1 MQTIQTLAAHIL
13 DTVLSGKNLTD
24 TLATAW
30 RQHPALAPAERA
42 AVMDITHGALRH
54 YGWLRGALDK
64 LLSRPL
70 TDSRI
75 DRLLIVALYQLE
87 HTQAAPYAIVDHA
100 VRVAAAHEGGRLKG
114 LTNAVLR
121 NFQRRH
127 DELAAALRREPT
139 AFWNHPD
146 WWVGAVQ
153 QAYPKDWK
161 AILTASN
168 QHPPMTVR
176 VNRRRLSVADWL
188 TRLQEAGL
196 DGVVLEGEAVRLV
209 KPVPVDKLPGFAEGD
224 VSVQDAGAQLAADW
238 LEVAD
243 GMRVLDACAAPGGK
257 TCHLLERAQ
266 LNLTAVDNDAN
277 RLQRVQSNL
286 TRLGLSARC
295 LTGDAS
301 RPKAWWDGQM
311 FDRVLADVPCSASGV
326 ARRHPDIKW
335 TRRPTDIPSL
345 GRQQGALADAL
356 WALVAPGGKML
367 YATCSIFPTENRRQ
381 IDAFLTR
388 HVNAELERDIQLL
401 PDENHDGFYYALI
414 RKT

>member
-70 TDSRI
+70 TDSHI

-100 VRVAAAHEGGRLKG
+100 VRVATAHEGGRLKG

-196 DGVVLEGEAVRLV
+196 EGVVLEGDAVRLV

-266 LNLTAVDNDAN
+266 LDLTAVDNDAH

>member
-70 TDSRI
+70 TDSHI

-100 VRVAAAHEGGRLKG
+100 VRVASAHEGGRLKG

-266 LNLTAVDNDAN
+266 LDLTAVDNDAH

>member
-70 TDSRI
+70 TDSHI

-100 VRVAAAHEGGRLKG
+100 VRVASAHEGGRLKG

-238 LEVAD
+238 LDVAE

>member
-70 TDSRI
+70 TDSHI

-100 VRVAAAHEGGRLKG
+100 VRVASAHEGGRLKG

-196 DGVVLEGEAVRLV
+196 DGVVLEGDAVRLV

>member
-24 TLATAW
+24 TLAAAW

-70 TDSRI
+70 TDSHI

-100 VRVAAAHEGGRLKG
+100 VRVASAHEGGRLKG

-188 TRLQEAGL
+188 SRLQEAGL
-196 DGVVLEGEAVRLV
+196 EGVVLEGDAVRLV

-266 LNLTAVDNDAN
+266 LDLTAVDNDAH

>member
-196 DGVVLEGEAVRLV
+196 EGVVLEGDAVRLV

-266 LNLTAVDNDAN
+266 LDLTAVDNDAH

>member
-70 TDSRI
+70 TDSHI

-100 VRVAAAHEGGRLKG
+100 VRVASAHEGGRLKG

-196 DGVVLEGEAVRLV
+196 EGVVLEGDAVRLV

-266 LNLTAVDNDAN
+266 LDLTAVDNDAN

>member
-238 LEVAD
+238 LDVAE

-266 LNLTAVDNDAN
+266 LDLTAVDNDAH

>member
-100 VRVAAAHEGGRLKG
+100 VRVASAHEGGRLKG

-266 LNLTAVDNDAN
+266 LNLTAVDNDAH

>member
-64 LLSRPL
+64 LLTRPL
-70 TDSRI
+70 TDSHI

-100 VRVAAAHEGGRLKG
+100 VRVASAHEGGRLKG

-188 TRLQEAGL
+188 SRLQEAGL
-196 DGVVLEGEAVRLV
+196 EGVVLEGDAVRLV

-266 LNLTAVDNDAN
+266 LDLTAVDNDAH

>member
-70 TDSRI
+70 TDSHI

-100 VRVAAAHEGGRLKG
+100 VRVASAHEGGRLKG

-161 AILTASN
+161 AILRGRLAEPPARGRPGGRGAGGRCRASG
-168 QHPPMTVR
+168 Q
-176 VNRRRLSVADWL
+176 
-188 TRLQEAGL
+188 
-196 DGVVLEGEAVRLV
+196 
-209 KPVPVDKLPGFAEGD
+209 
-224 VSVQDAGAQLAADW
+224 AGA
-238 LEVAD
+238 
-243 GMRVLDACAAPGGK
+243 GG
-257 TCHLLERAQ
+257 
-266 LNLTAVDNDAN
+266 
-277 RLQRVQSNL
+277 
-286 TRLGLSARC
+286 
-295 LTGDAS
+295 
-301 RPKAWWDGQM
+301 
-311 FDRVLADVPCSASGV
+311 
-326 ARRHPDIKW
+326 
-335 TRRPTDIPSL
+335 
-345 GRQQGALADAL
+345 
-356 WALVAPGGKML
+356 
-367 YATCSIFPTENRRQ
+367 
-381 IDAFLTR
+381 
-388 HVNAELERDIQLL
+388 
-401 PDENHDGFYYALI
+401 
-414 RKT
+414 

>member
-70 TDSRI
+70 TDSHI

-100 VRVAAAHEGGRLKG
+100 VRVASAHEGGRLKG

-266 LNLTAVDNDAN
+266 LNLTAVDNDAT

>member
-70 TDSRI
+70 TDSHI

-100 VRVAAAHEGGRLKG
+100 VRVASAHEGGRLKG

-196 DGVVLEGEAVRLV
+196 EGVVLEGDAVRLV

-238 LEVAD
+238 LDVAD

-266 LNLTAVDNDAN
+266 LDLTAVDNDAH

>member
-70 TDSRI
+70 TDSHI

-100 VRVAAAHEGGRLKG
+100 VRVASAHEGGRLKG

-238 LEVAD
+238 LDVAD

-266 LNLTAVDNDAN
+266 LDLTAVDNDAH

>member
-70 TDSRI
+70 TDSHI

-100 VRVAAAHEGGRLKG
+100 VRVASAHEGGRLKG

-188 TRLQEAGL
+188 SRLQEAGL
-196 DGVVLEGEAVRLV
+196 EGVVLEGDAVRLV

-238 LEVAD
+238 LDVAE

-266 LNLTAVDNDAN
+266 LDLTAVDNDAH

>member
-64 LLSRPL
+64 LLTRPL

-100 VRVAAAHEGGRLKG
+100 VRVASAHEGGRLKG

-196 DGVVLEGEAVRLV
+196 EGVVLEGDAVRLV

-266 LNLTAVDNDAN
+266 LDLTAVDNDAH

>member
-196 DGVVLEGEAVRLV
+196 DGVVLEGDAVRLV

-238 LEVAD
+238 LDVAE

-266 LNLTAVDNDAN
+266 LDLTAVDNDAH

>member
-238 LEVAD
+238 LDVAE

>member
-70 TDSRI
+70 TDSHI

-100 VRVAAAHEGGRLKG
+100 VRVATAHEGGRLKG

-238 LEVAD
+238 LEVAE

-257 TCHLLERAQ
+257 TCHLLERAK
-266 LNLTAVDNDAN
+266 LDLTAVDNDAS

-381 IDAFLTR
+381 VDAFLTR

>member
-70 TDSRI
+70 TDSHI

-100 VRVAAAHEGGRLKG
+100 VRVASAHEGGRLKG

-188 TRLQEAGL
+188 SRLQEAGL
-196 DGVVLEGEAVRLV
+196 EGVVLEGDAVRLV

-266 LNLTAVDNDAN
+266 LDLTAVDNDAH

-301 RPKAWWDGQM
+301 RPKAWWNGQM

>member
-1 MQTIQTLAAHIL
+1 M
-13 DTVLSGKNLTD
+13 LSGKNLTD

-70 TDSRI
+70 TDSHI

-100 VRVAAAHEGGRLKG
+100 VRVASAHEGGRLKG

-127 DELAAALRREPT
+127 DELVAAAPRADGLLESPGL
-139 AFWNHPD
+139 
-146 WWVGAVQ
+146 VGGRSAAGLPERLESHSHRQ
-153 QAYPKDWK
+153 QSAPADDR
-161 AILTASN
+161 ARQS
-168 QHPPMTVR
+168 PPPQR
-176 VNRRRLSVADWL
+176 GRLAD
-188 TRLQEAGL
+188 RLQEAGL
-196 DGVVLEGEAVRLV
+196 DGVVLEGDAVRLV

-257 TCHLLERAQ
+257 PAICW
-266 LNLTAVDNDAN
+266 
-277 RLQRVQSNL
+277 
-286 TRLGLSARC
+286 SA
-295 LTGDAS
+295 
-301 RPKAWWDGQM
+301 PNW
-311 FDRVLADVPCSASGV
+311 
-326 ARRHPDIKW
+326 I
-335 TRRPTDIPSL
+335 
-345 GRQQGALADAL
+345 
-356 WALVAPGGKML
+356 
-367 YATCSIFPTENRRQ
+367 
-381 IDAFLTR
+381 
-388 HVNAELERDIQLL
+388 
-401 PDENHDGFYYALI
+401 
-414 RKT
+414 

>member
-70 TDSRI
+70 TDSHI

-100 VRVAAAHEGGRLKG
+100 VRVASAHEGGRLKG

>member
-100 VRVAAAHEGGRLKG
+100 VRVASAHEGGRLKG

-266 LNLTAVDNDAN
+266 LDLTAVDNDAH

>member
-70 TDSRI
+70 TDSHI

-100 VRVAAAHEGGRLKG
+100 VRVASAHEGGRLKG

-238 LEVAD
+238 LDVAE

-356 WALVAPGGKML
+356 WALVVPGGKML

>member
-100 VRVAAAHEGGRLKG
+100 VRVASAHEGGRLKG

-196 DGVVLEGEAVRLV
+196 EGVVLEGDAVRLV

-238 LEVAD
+238 LDVAE

>member
-70 TDSRI
+70 TDSHI

-100 VRVAAAHEGGRLKG
+100 VRVASAHEGGRLKG

-238 LEVAD
+238 LDVAE

-266 LNLTAVDNDAN
+266 LNLTAVDNDAH

>member
-1 MQTIQTLAAHIL
+1 MQTIQTLAADIL

-24 TLATAW
+24 TLAAAW

-64 LLSRPL
+64 LLTRPL

-238 LEVAD
+238 LDVAE

-286 TRLGLSARC
+286 TRLGLSARF

-381 IDAFLTR
+381 VDAFLTR
-388 HVNAELERDIQLL
+388 HVNAELEKDIQLL

>member
-100 VRVAAAHEGGRLKG
+100 VRVASAHEGGRLKG

-196 DGVVLEGEAVRLV
+196 EGVVLEGDAVRLV

-266 LNLTAVDNDAN
+266 LDLTAVDNDAH

>member
-70 TDSRI
+70 TDSHI

-100 VRVAAAHEGGRLKG
+100 VRVATAHEGGRLKG

-238 LEVAD
+238 LEVAE

-266 LNLTAVDNDAN
+266 LDLTAVDNDAH

>member
-70 TDSRI
+70 TDSHI

-100 VRVAAAHEGGRLKG
+100 VRVASAHEGGRLKG

-196 DGVVLEGEAVRLV
+196 EGVVLEGDAVRLV

-238 LEVAD
+238 LDVAE

>member
-70 TDSRI
+70 TDSHI

-100 VRVAAAHEGGRLKG
+100 VRVASAHEGGRLKG

-168 QHPPMTVR
+168 QHPPMIVR

-188 TRLQEAGL
+188 SRLQEAGL
-196 DGVVLEGEAVRLV
+196 EGVVLEGDAVRLV

-266 LNLTAVDNDAN
+266 LDLTAVDNDAH

>member
-238 LEVAD
+238 LDVAE

-266 LNLTAVDNDAN
+266 LNLTAVDNDAH

>member
-196 DGVVLEGEAVRLV
+196 EGVVLEGDAVRLV

-238 LEVAD
+238 LDVAE

-266 LNLTAVDNDAN
+266 LDLTAVDNDAH

>member
-70 TDSRI
+70 TDSHI

-100 VRVAAAHEGGRLKG
+100 VRVASAHEGGRLKG

-196 DGVVLEGEAVRLV
+196 EGVVLEGDAVRLV

-266 LNLTAVDNDAN
+266 LNLTAVDNDAH

>member
-266 LNLTAVDNDAN
+266 LDLTAVDNDAH

>member
-70 TDSRI
+70 TDSHI

-100 VRVAAAHEGGRLKG
+100 VRVASAHEGGRLKG

-266 LNLTAVDNDAN
+266 LNLTAVDNDAH

>member
-100 VRVAAAHEGGRLKG
+100 VRVAAAHEGGGLKG

-188 TRLQEAGL
+188 SRLQEAGL
-196 DGVVLEGEAVRLV
+196 EGVVLEGDAVRLV

-266 LNLTAVDNDAN
+266 LNLTAVDNDAH

>member
-70 TDSRI
+70 TDSHI

-100 VRVAAAHEGGRLKG
+100 VRVASAHEGGRLKG

-196 DGVVLEGEAVRLV
+196 EGVVLEGDAVRLV

-266 LNLTAVDNDAN
+266 LDLTAVDNDAH

-301 RPKAWWDGQM
+301 RPKAWWNGQM